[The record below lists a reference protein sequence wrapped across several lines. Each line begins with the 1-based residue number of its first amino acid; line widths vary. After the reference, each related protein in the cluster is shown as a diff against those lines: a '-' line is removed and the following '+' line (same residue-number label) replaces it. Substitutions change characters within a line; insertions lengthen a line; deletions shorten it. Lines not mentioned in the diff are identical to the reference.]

1 MWSHKIQEKQCD
13 IYTKQYR
20 FLETLNIISAS
31 ITSVGILSLI
41 FTNQFWIK
49 IISAILSF
57 VTIFVS
63 AYFKSFDLHQM
74 TLSNKTTANKLLC
87 IRDQLY
93 LIILKIHMECD
104 SANDLLIQYEK
115 TLEELDEIYQSAPNL
130 SLIHIYGIDIRG
142 KGGYIVASPS
152 IIDGNKSVSYT
163 HLDVYKRQSYES
175 SF

>member
-20 FLETLNIISAS
+20 FLETLNIIAAS
-31 ITSVGILSLI
+31 TTSVGILSLI
-41 FTNQFWIK
+41 FTTQFWIK

-115 TLEELDEIYQSAPNL
+115 TLKELP
-130 SLIHIYGIDIRG
+130 
-142 KGGYIVASPS
+142 
-152 IIDGNKSVSYT
+152 
-163 HLDVYKRQSYES
+163 
-175 SF
+175 